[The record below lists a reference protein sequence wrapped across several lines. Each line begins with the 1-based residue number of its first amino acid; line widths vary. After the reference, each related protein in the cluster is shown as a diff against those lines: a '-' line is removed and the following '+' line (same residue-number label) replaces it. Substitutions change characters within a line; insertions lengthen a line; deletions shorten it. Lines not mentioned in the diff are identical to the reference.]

1 MDSVY
6 VIDNIVSLCSPLDIA
21 THRGKEFILSF
32 IAQHPQQPSIPY
44 DRGNNTL
51 YITTLENTKVNV
63 HVPSLI
69 QQGDQ
74 QFSVSAL
81 GVKVVTLPGKTR
93 FGEFTGKDTKGIR
106 ITANKPISVYGYG
119 RILLGSHHIG
129 EGFLGLP
136 VDVLGKEYIVPTYSP
151 VGSSIVQVVAKE
163 DNTQVSF
170 MLRLPM
176 GGRVHYGDRYFHSG
190 ELINTTLNDL
200 EVFQVQGDSD
210 LSGTVV
216 TSSKPVAVF
225 SGDDCTVVPANAHPC
240 NHLVEQIPP
249 VSVWGKEFITNP
261 TPNNS
266 GGDEFHIIASKD
278 NTDVNVDWQKKKT
291 LNKTDKYEIT
301 VPWNKTSLITTSN
314 PSLVVQYTSG
324 AGSSPSMSI
333 VPPTQCSWNDYT
345 VYVPGVDV
353 YVNVIIDTASR
364 GGLGVKGPVASGPFK
379 WETLLGG
386 RSLGSLHLNT
396 PGVYLIYHND
406 LLLNF
411 TSVMYGTF
419 SEARFSFPAGLRW
432 ELPIDQRCTNSTTH
446 GGDGIDNDC
455 DGITDEEL
463 FNGKDDDN
471 DGQIDEDLVTARPN
485 ATFPKDYLSPPLL
498 SCDSSSNVDDPKQAG
513 FSPIVVSTSALCSI
527 RGDATIHRDD
537 KTVKSGRC
545 YREIDRTWKVKDGCG
560 NEIKHVQHLA
570 ISSPKDPKLT
580 FPPDVTL
587 FCRDKKYLDPKFT
600 GKVLTEVDQCL
611 RNVTIS
617 PHKDTPYGEC
627 STEEAKIER
636 VWTVIDKCS
645 SDIVRT
651 QVIKLV
657 PKGRCKLYN
666 NNNQSLLVLREERE
680 VNYMFKI
687 SKIESTAT

>member
-1 MDSVY
+1 MDSVH
-6 VIDNIVSLCSPLDIA
+6 VIDNIVSLCSSLDIV

-32 IAQHPQQPSIPY
+32 IAQHPQLPSIPY
-44 DRGNNTL
+44 DPGNDTL
-51 YITTLENTKVNV
+51 YITTFENTKVNV
-63 HVPSLI
+63 HVPALI
-69 QQGDQ
+69 QQGDR

-81 GVKVVTLPGKTR
+81 GVKVVTLPGKLR

-106 ITANKPISVYGYG
+106 ITANKPISVHGYG
-119 RILLGSHHIG
+119 WILLGSKHVG

-151 VGSSIVQVVAKE
+151 VGSSIVQVVAQE

-170 MLRLPM
+170 TLRLPS
-176 GGRVHYGDRYFHSG
+176 GGRVHYGDRYLYSG

-225 SGDDCTVVPANAHPC
+225 SGDDCTLVPADKHPC

-261 TPNNS
+261 TPNYS
-266 GGDEFHIIASKD
+266 GGDEFHIIASKN
-278 NTDVNVDWQKKKT
+278 NTDVKVDSQRKKT
-291 LNKTDKYEIT
+291 LNKGDKYKIP

-364 GGLGVKGPVASGPFK
+364 SGLRVKGPVASGPFK
-379 WETLLGG
+379 WKTPLG
-386 RSLGSLHLNT
+386 RHSLGSLHLNT

-406 LLLNF
+406 LLVNF

-432 ELPIDQRCTNSTTH
+432 ELPIDQRCTNSTIH

-498 SCDSSSNVDDPKQAG
+498 SCDSSSNVDDPNQAG
-513 FSPIVVSTSALCSI
+513 FSPTVVSTSALCSI
-527 RGDATIHRDD
+527 RGDATIQRDD
-537 KTVKSGRC
+537 KIVKSDPC

-560 NEIKHVQHLA
+560 NEIKHIQHLA
-570 ISSPKDPKLT
+570 VSSPNDPNLT

-587 FCRDKKYLDPKFT
+587 FCRDKKYLGPTFT
-600 GKVLTEVDQCL
+600 GEVLTEVDRCL

-617 PHKDTPYGEC
+617 PNRDTFYGEC
-627 STEEAKIER
+627 STEKAKIER
-636 VWTVIDKCS
+636 VWTVIDKCRGPF
-645 SDIVRT
+645 VRT

-657 PKGRCKLYN
+657 PKGWCELYN
-666 NNNQSLLVLREERE
+666 NNNQSLLVLREG
-680 VNYMFKI
+680 K
-687 SKIESTAT
+687 

>member
-1 MDSVY
+1 M
-6 VIDNIVSLCSPLDIA
+6 
-21 THRGKEFILSF
+21 
-32 IAQHPQQPSIPY
+32 
-44 DRGNNTL
+44 
-51 YITTLENTKVNV
+51 
-63 HVPSLI
+63 
-69 QQGDQ
+69 
-74 QFSVSAL
+74 SAL
-81 GVKVVTLPGKTR
+81 GFKEVTLLFPGKLR
-93 FGEFTGKDTKGIR
+93 FSYYLTAKNPKGIR
-106 ITANKPISVYGYG
+106 ITANKPISVYGYAW
-119 RILLGSHHIG
+119 ILRLQHVG

-136 VDVLGKEYIVPTYSP
+136 VDILGKEYIVPTQATTHP
-151 VGSSIVQVVAKE
+151 LLKSSIAQVQVVAQE

-170 MLRLPM
+170 MLRLPR
-176 GGRVHYGDRYFHSG
+176 GGRVHYGDRYLYSG
-190 ELINTTLNDL
+190 DLINTTLNDL

-225 SGDDCTVVPANAHPC
+225 SGDDCTMVPANTFPC

-261 TPNNS
+261 TPDNL

-278 NTDVNVDWQKKKT
+278 NTDVNVDRQRKGT
-291 LNKTDKYEIT
+291 LNKGDKYKISI
-301 VPWNKTSLITTSN
+301 PWNKTSLITTSN

-324 AGSSPSMSI
+324 NGSRSPSMSI

-364 GGLGVKGPVASGPFK
+364 SGLHVKGPVASGPFK
-379 WETLLGG
+379 WKTPLG
-386 RSLGSLHLNT
+386 RHSLGSLHLNT

-406 LLLNF
+406 LLVNF

-432 ELPIDQRCTNSTTH
+432 ELPIDQRCTNSTIH

-463 FNGKDDDN
+463 LNGKDDDN

-513 FSPIVVSTSALCSI
+513 FPTVVSTSALCSI
-527 RGDATIHRDD
+527 RGDATIQRDD
-537 KTVKSGRC
+537 KIVKSDPC

-570 ISSPKDPKLT
+570 ISSPNDPKLT
-580 FPPDVTL
+580 FPLDVTL
-587 FCRDKKYLDPKFT
+587 FCRDKKYLDPTFT
-600 GKVLTEVDQCL
+600 GEVLTEVDRCL

-617 PHKDTPYGEC
+617 PHRDTFYGEC

-636 VWTVIDKCS
+636 VWTVIDKCRS
-645 SDIVRT
+645 NDVVKT

-657 PKGRCKLYN
+657 PKG
-666 NNNQSLLVLREERE
+666 
-680 VNYMFKI
+680 
-687 SKIESTAT
+687 

>member
-6 VIDNIVSLCSPLDIA
+6 VIDNIVSLCSSSDIA

-32 IAQHPQQPSIPY
+32 IAQHPQPSDKDDP
-44 DRGNNTL
+44 GKNML
-51 YITTLENTKVNV
+51 YITTLENTKVSV
-63 HVPSLI
+63 HVPALKG

-119 RILLGSHHIG
+119 WILLGSRHVG

-151 VGSSIVQVVAKE
+151 VGSSIVQVVAQE

-170 MLRLPM
+170 MLRLPR
-176 GGRVHYGDRYFHSG
+176 GGRVHYGDRYFSSG

-225 SGDDCTVVPANAHPC
+225 SGDDCTLVPADKHPC

-261 TPNNS
+261 TPNNF

-364 GGLGVKGPVASGPFK
+364 SGLRVKGPVASGPFK
-379 WETLLGG
+379 WKTSLGG
-386 RSLGSLHLNT
+386 RSLGSLHLKT
-396 PGVYLIYHND
+396 TGVYLIYHND
-406 LLLNF
+406 LLVNF

-419 SEARFSFPAGLRW
+419 SKARFSFPAGLRW
-432 ELPIDQRCTNSTTH
+432 EWPIDQRCTNSTIH

-463 FNGKDDDN
+463 LNGKDDDN

-485 ATFPKDYLSPPLL
+485 ATFPKDYLSPPLF

-513 FSPIVVSTSALCSI
+513 FSPTVVSTSVLCSI
-527 RGDATIHRDD
+527 RGDATIQRDD
-537 KTVKSGRC
+537 KIVKSDPC

-560 NEIKHVQHLA
+560 NEIKHIQHLA
-570 ISSPKDPKLT
+570 VSSPNDPKLA

-587 FCRDKKYLDPKFT
+587 FCRDKKYLGPTFT
-600 GKVLTEVDQCL
+600 GEVLTEVDRCL

-617 PHKDTPYGEC
+617 PHRDTFYGEC

-636 VWTVIDKCS
+636 VWTVIDKCRS
-645 SDIVRT
+645 NVVKI

-657 PKGRCKLYN
+657 PKGECELYN
-666 NNNQSLLVLREERE
+666 NNNQSLLVLRGKGE
-680 VNYMFKI
+680 
-687 SKIESTAT
+687 

>member
-6 VIDNIVSLCSPLDIA
+6 VIDNIVSLCSSSDIA

-32 IAQHPQQPSIPY
+32 IAQHPQPSDKDDP
-44 DRGNNTL
+44 GKNTL

-81 GVKVVTLPGKTR
+81 GVKVVTLPGKLR

-119 RILLGSHHIG
+119 WILLLGKQHVG

-151 VGSSIVQVVAKE
+151 VGSSVVQVVAQE

-170 MLRLPM
+170 MLRLPR
-176 GGRVHYGDRYFHSG
+176 GGRVHYGDRYFSSG

-225 SGDDCTVVPANAHPC
+225 SGDDCTLVPANTFPC

-261 TPNNS
+261 TPDNL

-324 AGSSPSMSI
+324 VGSSPSMSI

-364 GGLGVKGPVASGPFK
+364 SGLGVKGPVASGLFK

-396 PGVYLIYHND
+396 TGVYLIYHDD
-406 LLLNF
+406 LLVNF

-432 ELPIDQRCTNSTTH
+432 ELPIDQRCTNSTIH

-513 FSPIVVSTSALCSI
+513 FPTAVSTSALCSI
-527 RGDATIHRDD
+527 RGDATIQPDD
-537 KTVKSGRC
+537 KIVKSDSC

-570 ISSPKDPKLT
+570 ISSPNDPKLT

-587 FCRDKKYLDPKFT
+587 FCRDKKYLDPTFT

-617 PHKDTPYGEC
+617 PHKDTFYGEC

-645 SDIVRT
+645 SDIVKT

>member
-6 VIDNIVSLCSPLDIA
+6 VIDNIVSLCSSLDIA

-32 IAQHPQQPSIPY
+32 IAQHPQPS
-44 DRGNNTL
+44 DKDDKGKNTL

-63 HVPSLI
+63 HVPALI

-81 GVKVVTLPGKTR
+81 GVKVVTLPGKLR

-119 RILLGSHHIG
+119 WILLATRYIG

-151 VGSSIVQVVAKE
+151 VGSSIVQVVAQE

-170 MLRLPM
+170 MLRLPR
-176 GGRVHYGDRYFHSG
+176 GGRVHYGDRYLYSG
-190 ELINTTLNDL
+190 NFINTTLNDL

-225 SGDDCTVVPANAHPC
+225 SGDDCTLVPFNTFPC

-261 TPNNS
+261 TPDNL

-278 NTDVNVDWQKKKT
+278 NTDVNVDWQRKGT
-291 LNKTDKYEIT
+291 LNKGDKYEIP

-324 AGSSPSMSI
+324 DGSPPSMSI

-353 YVNVIIDTASR
+353 YVNVIIDTSSR
-364 GGLGVKGPVASGPFK
+364 SGLRVKGPVASGPFT
-379 WETLLGG
+379 WTLLGG

-396 PGVYLIYHND
+396 TGVYLIYHDD
-406 LLLNF
+406 LLVNF

-419 SEARFSFPAGLRW
+419 SKARFSFPAGLRW
-432 ELPIDQRCTNSTTH
+432 ELPIDQRCTNSTIH

-485 ATFPKDYLSPPLL
+485 ATFPKDYLSQPLL

-513 FSPIVVSTSALCSI
+513 FSPTVVSTSALCSI
-527 RGDATIHRDD
+527 RGDATIHHDD
-537 KTVKSGRC
+537 KTVKSGPC

-560 NEIKHVQHLA
+560 NEIKHIQHLA
-570 ISSPKDPKLT
+570 VSFPNDPKLT

-587 FCRDKKYLDPKFT
+587 FCRDKKYLGPTFT
-600 GKVLTEVDQCL
+600 GEVLTEVDRCL

-617 PHKDTPYGEC
+617 PHKDTFYGEC
-627 STEEAKIER
+627 STKEAKIER
-636 VWTVIDKCS
+636 VWTVIDKCR
-645 SDIVRT
+645 SDLVKT

-657 PKGRCKLYN
+657 PKG
-666 NNNQSLLVLREERE
+666 
-680 VNYMFKI
+680 
-687 SKIESTAT
+687 

>member
-1 MDSVY
+1 MDSVH
-6 VIDNIVSLCSPLDIA
+6 VIDNIVSPCSSLDIV

-32 IAQHPQQPSIPY
+32 IAQHPQLPSIPY
-44 DRGNNTL
+44 DPGNDTL
-51 YITTLENTKVNV
+51 YITTFENTKVNV
-63 HVPSLI
+63 HVPALI
-69 QQGDQ
+69 QQGDR

-81 GVKVVTLPGKTR
+81 GVKVVTLPGKLR
-93 FGEFTGKDTKGIR
+93 FGEFTGKERKGIR

-119 RILLGSHHIG
+119 WISLGSLFIG

-151 VGSSIVQVVAKE
+151 VGSSIVQVVAQE

-170 MLRLPM
+170 MLRLPR
-176 GGRVHYGDRYFHSG
+176 GGRVHYGDRYLYSG
-190 ELINTTLNDL
+190 DLINTTLNDL

-225 SGDDCTVVPANAHPC
+225 SGDDCTMVPANTFPC

-261 TPNNS
+261 TPDNL

-278 NTDVNVDWQKKKT
+278 NTDVNVDRQRKGT
-291 LNKTDKYEIT
+291 LNKGDKYKISI
-301 VPWNKTSLITTSN
+301 PWNKTSLITTSN

-324 AGSSPSMSI
+324 NGSRSPSMSI

-364 GGLGVKGPVASGPFK
+364 SGLHVKGPVASGPFK
-379 WETLLGG
+379 WKTPLG
-386 RSLGSLHLNT
+386 RHSLGSLHLNT

-406 LLLNF
+406 LLVNF

-432 ELPIDQRCTNSTTH
+432 ELPIDQRCTNSTIH

-463 FNGKDDDN
+463 LNGKDDDN

-513 FSPIVVSTSALCSI
+513 FPTVVSTSALCSI
-527 RGDATIHRDD
+527 RGDATIQRDD
-537 KTVKSGRC
+537 KIVKSDPC

-570 ISSPKDPKLT
+570 ISSPNDPKLT
-580 FPPDVTL
+580 FPLDVTL
-587 FCRDKKYLDPKFT
+587 FCRDKKYLDPTFT
-600 GKVLTEVDQCL
+600 GEVLTEVDRCL

-617 PHKDTPYGEC
+617 PHRDTFYGEC

-636 VWTVIDKCS
+636 VWTVIDKCRS
-645 SDIVRT
+645 NVVKT

-657 PKGRCKLYN
+657 PKG
-666 NNNQSLLVLREERE
+666 
-680 VNYMFKI
+680 
-687 SKIESTAT
+687 

>member
-6 VIDNIVSLCSPLDIA
+6 VIDNIVSLCSSLDIA

-32 IAQHPQQPSIPY
+32 IAQHPQPSDKDDP
-44 DRGNNTL
+44 GKNTL

-63 HVPSLI
+63 HVPALKG

-81 GVKVVTLPGKTR
+81 GVKVVTLPGKLR

-119 RILLGSHHIG
+119 WIILGSRHIG

-151 VGSSIVQVVAKE
+151 VGSSIVQVVAQE

-170 MLRLPM
+170 MLRLPR
-176 GGRVHYGDRYFHSG
+176 GGRVPYGDRYLYNGSF
-190 ELINTTLNDL
+190 INTTLNDL

-216 TSSKPVAVF
+216 TSSKPVSVF
-225 SGDDCTVVPANAHPC
+225 SGDDCTLVPADKHPC

-249 VSVWGKEFITNP
+249 VSVWGNEFITNP
-261 TPNNS
+261 TPNNF

-278 NTDVNVDWQKKKT
+278 NTDVNVDWQRKGT
-291 LNKTDKYEIT
+291 LNKGDKYNIP

-324 AGSSPSMSI
+324 DGSPPSMSI

-364 GGLGVKGPVASGPFK
+364 SGLRVKGPVTSGPFT
-379 WETLLGG
+379 WTLLGG

-396 PGVYLIYHND
+396 TGVYLIYHND
-406 LLLNF
+406 LLVNF

-432 ELPIDQRCTNSTTH
+432 ELPIDRRCTNSTIH

-463 FNGKDDDN
+463 LNGKDDDN
-471 DGQIDEDLVTARPN
+471 DGQIDEDLVTVRPN

-498 SCDSSSNVDDPKQAG
+498 SCHSSSNVDDPKQAG
-513 FSPIVVSTSALCSI
+513 FPTVVSTSALCSI
-527 RGDATIHRDD
+527 RGDATIQPDD
-537 KTVKSGRC
+537 KIVKSDPC

-560 NEIKHVQHLA
+560 NEIKHIQHLA
-570 ISSPKDPKLT
+570 ISSPNEPKLT

-587 FCRDKKYLDPKFT
+587 FCRDRKYLNPIFT
-600 GKVLTEVDQCL
+600 GKVLTEVDRCL

-617 PHKDTPYGEC
+617 PHMDTFYGDC
-627 STEEAKIER
+627 STQKAKIER
-636 VWTVIDKCS
+636 VWTVIDKCRS
-645 SDIVRT
+645 NIVKT
-651 QVIKLV
+651 QVINLV
-657 PKGRCKLYN
+657 PKG
-666 NNNQSLLVLREERE
+666 
-680 VNYMFKI
+680 
-687 SKIESTAT
+687 

>member
-1 MDSVY
+1 M
-6 VIDNIVSLCSPLDIA
+6 
-21 THRGKEFILSF
+21 
-32 IAQHPQQPSIPY
+32 
-44 DRGNNTL
+44 
-51 YITTLENTKVNV
+51 
-63 HVPSLI
+63 
-69 QQGDQ
+69 
-74 QFSVSAL
+74 SAL
-81 GVKVVTLPGKTR
+81 GFKVITLPSPYITP
-93 FGEFTGKDTKGIR
+93 FVEFTGKGTMGIR

-119 RILLGSHHIG
+119 GFLQASRHVS

-136 VDVLGKEYIVPTYSP
+136 VDVLGKEYIVPTHSAIHP
-151 VGSSIVQVVAKE
+151 RRGSFVQVVAQE

-170 MLRLPM
+170 ILRLPRF
-176 GGRVHYGDRYFHSG
+176 GRVHYGDRYLYSG

-200 EVFQVQGDSD
+200 EVFQVQGDDD

-225 SGDDCTVVPANAHPC
+225 SGDDCTMVPANTLPC

-266 GGDEFHIIASKD
+266 GGDEFHITASKD
-278 NTDVNVDWQKKKT
+278 NTDVNVDWQRKGT
-291 LNKTDKYEIT
+291 LNKGDKYKIL

-324 AGSSPSMSI
+324 YGSSPSMSI

-345 VYVPGVDV
+345 VYVPGVDA
-353 YVNVIIDTASR
+353 YVSVIIDTASR
-364 GGLGVKGPVASGPFK
+364 SGLRVKGPVASGPFK
-379 WETLLGG
+379 WKTPLEG

-396 PGVYLIYHND
+396 TGVYLFYHND
-406 LLLNF
+406 PLVNF
-411 TSVMYGTF
+411 TSVMYGTQRTLPR
-419 SEARFSFPAGLRW
+419 ARFSFPAGLRW
-432 ELPIDQRCTNSTTH
+432 ELPIDQRCTNSTIH

-463 FNGKDDDN
+463 FNGIDDDN

-513 FSPIVVSTSALCSI
+513 FSPTVVSTSALCSI
-527 RGDATIHRDD
+527 RGDATIHPDD
-537 KTVKSGRC
+537 KTVKSGPC

-570 ISSPKDPKLT
+570 ISSPNDPKLT

-587 FCRDKKYLDPKFT
+587 FCRYKKYLDPTFT
-600 GKVLTEVDQCL
+600 GEVLTEVDRCL

-617 PHKDTPYGEC
+617 PHKDTFYGEC
-627 STEEAKIER
+627 STKEAKIER
-636 VWTVIDKCS
+636 VWTVRDKCRS
-645 SDIVRT
+645 NVVRT

-657 PKGRCKLYN
+657 PKG
-666 NNNQSLLVLREERE
+666 
-680 VNYMFKI
+680 
-687 SKIESTAT
+687 

>member
-6 VIDNIVSLCSPLDIA
+6 VIDNIVSLCSSLDIA

-32 IAQHPQQPSIPY
+32 IAQHPQPSDKDDP
-44 DRGNNTL
+44 GKNTL

-81 GVKVVTLPGKTR
+81 GVKVVTLPGKLR

-119 RILLGSHHIG
+119 WIILGSMHIG

-151 VGSSIVQVVAKE
+151 IANSIVLVVAQE

-170 MLRLPM
+170 MLRLPR
-176 GGRVHYGDRYFHSG
+176 GGRVHYGDRYLSSG
-190 ELINTTLNDL
+190 DLINTTLNDL

-225 SGDDCTVVPANAHPC
+225 SGDDCTMVPANTLPC

-249 VSVWGKEFITNP
+249 VSFWGKEFITNP
-261 TPNNS
+261 TPNNT

-278 NTDVNVDWQKKKT
+278 NTDVNVDWQRKGT
-291 LNKTDKYEIT
+291 LNKGDKYEIR
-301 VPWNKTSLITTSN
+301 VPWNKTSLITTSH

-333 VPPTQCSWNDYT
+333 VPPTQCSWNDYA
-345 VYVPGVDV
+345 VYVPGVDA

-364 GGLGVKGPVASGPFK
+364 SGLGVKGPVASGPFK

-396 PGVYLIYHND
+396 TGVYLIYHDD
-406 LLLNF
+406 LLVNF

-419 SEARFSFPAGLRW
+419 SNARFSFPAGLRW
-432 ELPIDQRCTNSTTH
+432 ELPIDQGCTNSTTH

-498 SCDSSSNVDDPKQAG
+498 SCDSSSDVYDPKQEG
-513 FSPIVVSTSALCSI
+513 FSPTVLSTSALCSI
-527 RGDATIHRDD
+527 REDATIHRDD
-537 KTVKSGRC
+537 KTVKSGPC

-570 ISSPKDPKLT
+570 ISSPNDPKLT
-580 FPPDVTL
+580 SPPDVTL
-587 FCRDKKYLDPKFT
+587 FCRDKKYLDPTFT

-617 PHKDTPYGEC
+617 PHKDTFYGEC

-645 SDIVRT
+645 SDIVKT

>member
-1 MDSVY
+1 MDSVH
-6 VIDNIVSLCSPLDIA
+6 VIDNIVSLCSSLDIA

-32 IAQHPQQPSIPY
+32 IAQHPQPPGK
-44 DRGNNTL
+44 DDPGKNTL

-63 HVPSLI
+63 HVPALT

-81 GVKVVTLPGKTR
+81 GVKVVTLPGKLR

-119 RILLGSHHIG
+119 WIILGSMHIG

-151 VGSSIVQVVAKE
+151 IANSIVLVVAQE

-170 MLRLPM
+170 MLRLPR
-176 GGRVHYGDRYFHSG
+176 GGRVHYGDRYLYSG
-190 ELINTTLNDL
+190 DLINTTLNDL

-225 SGDDCTVVPANAHPC
+225 SGDDCTMVPANTFPC
-240 NHLVEQIPP
+240 NHLVEKIPP
-249 VSVWGKEFITNP
+249 VSFWGKEFITNP
-261 TPNNS
+261 TPNNF
-266 GGDEFHIIASKD
+266 GGDEFHIIASKN
-278 NTDVNVDWQKKKT
+278 NTDVNVDWQRKGT
-291 LNKTDKYEIT
+291 LNKGDKYEIR

-324 AGSSPSMSI
+324 NGSHSPSMSI

-345 VYVPGVDV
+345 VYVPGVDA

-364 GGLGVKGPVASGPFK
+364 SGLRVKGPVASGPFK
-379 WETLLGG
+379 WKTPLG
-386 RSLGSLHLNT
+386 RHSLGSLHLNT

-406 LLLNF
+406 LLVNF

-419 SEARFSFPAGLRW
+419 SNASFSFPAGLRW
-432 ELPIDQRCTNSTTH
+432 ELPIDQGCTNSTIH

-471 DGQIDEDLVTARPN
+471 DGQIDEDLITARPN

-513 FSPIVVSTSALCSI
+513 FPTVVSTSALCSI

-537 KTVKSGRC
+537 KTVKFGPC

-560 NEIKHVQHLA
+560 NEIKHIQHLA
-570 ISSPKDPKLT
+570 VSSPNDPKLT
-580 FPPDVTL
+580 FPLDVTL
-587 FCRDKKYLDPKFT
+587 FCRDKKYLGPTFT
-600 GKVLTEVDQCL
+600 GEVLTEVDRCL

-617 PHKDTPYGEC
+617 PHRDTFYGEC
-627 STEEAKIER
+627 STEEDKIER
-636 VWTVIDKCS
+636 VWTVIDKCRS
-645 SDIVRT
+645 NDDVRT

-657 PKGRCKLYN
+657 PKG
-666 NNNQSLLVLREERE
+666 
-680 VNYMFKI
+680 
-687 SKIESTAT
+687 

>member
-6 VIDNIVSLCSPLDIA
+6 VIDNIVSLCSSLDIA

-32 IAQHPQQPSIPY
+32 IAQHPQPPDKDDQ
-44 DRGNNTL
+44 GKNTL

-119 RILLGSHHIG
+119 WIILGSRHIG

-170 MLRLPM
+170 MLRLPR
-176 GGRVHYGDRYFHSG
+176 GGRVHYGDRSLYSG

-225 SGDDCTVVPANAHPC
+225 SGDDCTLVPANTFPC

-261 TPNNS
+261 TPDNL

-278 NTDVNVDWQKKKT
+278 NTDVNVDWQRKRT
-291 LNKTDKYEIT
+291 LNKGDKYEISI
-301 VPWNKTSLITTSN
+301 PWNKTSLVTTSN

-324 AGSSPSMSI
+324 YGSSPSMSI
-333 VPPTQCSWNDYT
+333 VPPTQCSWKDYI

-353 YVNVIIDTASR
+353 YVNAIIDTASR
-364 GGLGVKGPVASGPFK
+364 SGLRVKGPVASGPFK
-379 WETLLGG
+379 WKTPLGG

-396 PGVYLIYHND
+396 TGVYLIHHND
-406 LLLNF
+406 LLVNF

-432 ELPIDQRCTNSTTH
+432 ELPIDQRCTNSTIH

-513 FSPIVVSTSALCSI
+513 FSPTVVSTSALCSI
-527 RGDATIHRDD
+527 RGDVTIQPDD
-537 KTVKSGRC
+537 KTVKSGPC

-570 ISSPKDPKLT
+570 ISSPNDPKLT
-580 FPPDVTL
+580 FPLDVTL
-587 FCRDKKYLDPKFT
+587 FCRDKKYLNPTFT
-600 GKVLTEVDQCL
+600 GKVLTEVDRCL
-611 RNVTIS
+611 RNVTNS
-617 PHKDTPYGEC
+617 SYTDTFYGEC
-627 STEEAKIER
+627 STEKAKIER
-636 VWTVIDKCS
+636 VWTVIDKCRGP
-645 SDIVRT
+645 VVKT

-657 PKGRCKLYN
+657 PKG
-666 NNNQSLLVLREERE
+666 
-680 VNYMFKI
+680 
-687 SKIESTAT
+687 

>member
-6 VIDNIVSLCSPLDIA
+6 VIDNIVSLCSSLDIA

-32 IAQHPQQPSIPY
+32 IAQHPQPSDKDDP
-44 DRGNNTL
+44 GKNTL

-81 GVKVVTLPGKTR
+81 GVKVVTLPGKSR

-119 RILLGSHHIG
+119 WILLGPMHVG

-151 VGSSIVQVVAKE
+151 VGSSIVQVVAQE

-170 MLRLPM
+170 MLRLPR
-176 GGRVHYGDRYFHSG
+176 GGRVHYGDRYLYSG
-190 ELINTTLNDL
+190 NFINTTLNDL

-225 SGDDCTVVPANAHPC
+225 SGDDCTLVPADKHPC

-261 TPNNS
+261 TPNNF

-278 NTDVNVDWQKKKT
+278 NTDVNVDWQRKGT
-291 LNKTDKYEIT
+291 LNKGDKYNIP

-324 AGSSPSMSI
+324 DGSPPSMSI

-364 GGLGVKGPVASGPFK
+364 SGLRVKGPVASGPFT
-379 WETLLGG
+379 WTLLGG

-396 PGVYLIYHND
+396 TGVYLIYHDD
-406 LLLNF
+406 LLVNF
-411 TSVMYGTF
+411 TSVMYGT
-419 SEARFSFPAGLRW
+419 SSKARFSFPAGLRW
-432 ELPIDQRCTNSTTH
+432 ELPIDQRCTNSTIH

-498 SCDSSSNVDDPKQAG
+498 SCGSPSNVDDPKQAG
-513 FSPIVVSTSALCSI
+513 FSPTVVSTSALCSI
-527 RGDATIHRDD
+527 RGDATIHHDD
-537 KTVKSGRC
+537 KTVKSGPC

-570 ISSPKDPKLT
+570 ISSPNEPKLT

-587 FCRDKKYLDPKFT
+587 FCRDRKYLNPTFT
-600 GKVLTEVDQCL
+600 GKVLTEVDRCL

-617 PHKDTPYGEC
+617 PHKDTFYGEC
-627 STEEAKIER
+627 STQKAKIER
-636 VWTVIDKCS
+636 VWTVIDKCRS
-645 SDIVRT
+645 NIVKT
-651 QVIKLV
+651 QVINLV
-657 PKGRCKLYN
+657 PKG
-666 NNNQSLLVLREERE
+666 
-680 VNYMFKI
+680 
-687 SKIESTAT
+687 

>member
-1 MDSVY
+1 MDSVH
-6 VIDNIVSLCSPLDIA
+6 VIDNIVSLCSSLDIV

-32 IAQHPQQPSIPY
+32 IAQHPQLPSIPY
-44 DRGNNTL
+44 DPGNDTL
-51 YITTLENTKVNV
+51 YITTFENTKVNV
-63 HVPSLI
+63 HVPALI
-69 QQGDQ
+69 QQGDR

-81 GVKVVTLPGKTR
+81 GVKVVTLPGELR

-119 RILLGSHHIG
+119 WIILGSMHIG

-151 VGSSIVQVVAKE
+151 VGSSIVQVVAQE

-170 MLRLPM
+170 MLRLPR
-176 GGRVHYGDRYFHSG
+176 GGRVLYGGRYLSSG
-190 ELINTTLNDL
+190 DLINTTLNDL

-225 SGDDCTVVPANAHPC
+225 SGDDCTMVPADKHPC

-261 TPNNS
+261 TPNYS
-266 GGDEFHIIASKD
+266 GGDEFHIIASKN
-278 NTDVNVDWQKKKT
+278 NTDVKVDSQRKKT
-291 LNKTDKYEIT
+291 LNKGDKYKIP

-324 AGSSPSMSI
+324 NGSHSPSMSI
-333 VPPTQCSWNDYT
+333 VPPTQCFWNDYT

-364 GGLGVKGPVASGPFK
+364 SGLRVKGPVASGPFK
-379 WETLLGG
+379 WKTPLG
-386 RSLGSLHLNT
+386 RHSLGSLHLNT

-406 LLLNF
+406 LLVNF

-432 ELPIDQRCTNSTTH
+432 ELPIDQRCTNSTIH

-513 FSPIVVSTSALCSI
+513 FPTVVSTSALCSI
-527 RGDATIHRDD
+527 RGDATIQPDN
-537 KTVKSGRC
+537 KIVKSDPC

-560 NEIKHVQHLA
+560 NEIKHIQHLA
-570 ISSPKDPKLT
+570 VSSPNDPKLT
-580 FPPDVTL
+580 FPLDVTL
-587 FCRDKKYLDPKFT
+587 FCRDKKYLGPTFT
-600 GKVLTEVDQCL
+600 GEVLTEVDRCL

-617 PHKDTPYGEC
+617 PHRDTFYGEC

-636 VWTVIDKCS
+636 VWTVIDKCRS
-645 SDIVRT
+645 NDVVRT

-657 PKGRCKLYN
+657 PKG
-666 NNNQSLLVLREERE
+666 
-680 VNYMFKI
+680 
-687 SKIESTAT
+687 

>member
-44 DRGNNTL
+44 DPGNNTL

-119 RILLGSHHIG
+119 WIILGSMHIG

-225 SGDDCTVVPANAHPC
+225 SGDDCTLVPADKHPC

-261 TPNNS
+261 TPNYS
-266 GGDEFHIIASKD
+266 GGDEFHIIASK
-278 NTDVNVDWQKKKT
+278 NSTDVKVDSQRKKT
-291 LNKTDKYEIT
+291 LNKGDKYKIP

-324 AGSSPSMSI
+324 NGSRSPSMSI

-364 GGLGVKGPVASGPFK
+364 SGLHVKGPVASGPFK
-379 WETLLGG
+379 WKTPLG
-386 RSLGSLHLNT
+386 RHSLGSLHLNT

-406 LLLNF
+406 LLVNF

-419 SEARFSFPAGLRW
+419 SEASFSFPAGLRW
-432 ELPIDQRCTNSTTH
+432 ELPTDQRCTNSTIH

-513 FSPIVVSTSALCSI
+513 FPTVVSTSALCSI
-527 RGDATIHRDD
+527 RGDATIQRDD
-537 KTVKSGRC
+537 KIVKSDPC

-570 ISSPKDPKLT
+570 ISSPNDPKLT
-580 FPPDVTL
+580 FPLDVTL
-587 FCRDKKYLDPKFT
+587 FCRDKKYLDPTFT
-600 GKVLTEVDQCL
+600 GEVLTEVDRCL

-617 PHKDTPYGEC
+617 HKDTLYGKC

-636 VWTVIDKCS
+636 VWTVIDKCRS
-645 SDIVRT
+645 NVVKT

-657 PKGRCKLYN
+657 PKG
-666 NNNQSLLVLREERE
+666 
-680 VNYMFKI
+680 
-687 SKIESTAT
+687 

>member
-6 VIDNIVSLCSPLDIA
+6 VIDNIVSLCSSSDIA

-32 IAQHPQQPSIPY
+32 IAQHPQPSDKDDP
-44 DRGNNTL
+44 GKNTL

-119 RILLGSHHIG
+119 WIILGSMHIG

-176 GGRVHYGDRYFHSG
+176 GGRVHYGDRSLYSG
-190 ELINTTLNDL
+190 ELINTTLDDL

-364 GGLGVKGPVASGPFK
+364 SGLGVKGPVASGLFK

-396 PGVYLIYHND
+396 TGVYLIYHDD
-406 LLLNF
+406 LLVNF

-419 SEARFSFPAGLRW
+419 SQARFSFPAGLRW
-432 ELPIDQRCTNSTTH
+432 ELPIDQGCTNSTTH

-498 SCDSSSNVDDPKQAG
+498 SCDSSSDVYDPKQEG
-513 FSPIVVSTSALCSI
+513 FSPTVVSTSALCSI
-527 RGDATIHRDD
+527 REDATIHRDD
-537 KTVKSGRC
+537 KTVKSGPC

-570 ISSPKDPKLT
+570 ISSPNDPKLT

-587 FCRDKKYLDPKFT
+587 FCRDKKYLDPTFT

-617 PHKDTPYGEC
+617 PHKDTFYGEC

-645 SDIVRT
+645 SDIVKT

>member
-1 MDSVY
+1 MDSVH
-6 VIDNIVSLCSPLDIA
+6 VIDNIVSLCSSLDIV

-32 IAQHPQQPSIPY
+32 IAQHPQLPNTAY
-44 DRGNNTL
+44 DPGNNTL
-51 YITTLENTKVNV
+51 YITTFENTKVNV
-63 HVPSLI
+63 HVPALKG

-81 GVKVVTLPGKTR
+81 GAKVVTLPGKTR

-106 ITANKPISVYGYG
+106 ITANKPISVHGYG
-119 RILLGSHHIG
+119 WILLGLQHIG

-151 VGSSIVQVVAKE
+151 VGSSIVQVVAQE

-170 MLRLPM
+170 MLRLPR
-176 GGRVHYGDRYFHSG
+176 GGRVYYGDRYFSSG

-200 EVFQVQGDSD
+200 EVFQVQGDAD

-225 SGDDCTVVPANAHPC
+225 SGDDCTMVPANTHPC

-249 VSVWGKEFITNP
+249 VSFWGKEFITNP
-261 TPNNS
+261 TPNYS
-266 GGDEFHIIASKD
+266 GGDEFHIIASK
-278 NTDVNVDWQKKKT
+278 NSTDVKVDSQRKKT
-291 LNKTDKYEIT
+291 LNKGDKYKIP

-324 AGSSPSMSI
+324 NGSRSPSMSI

-364 GGLGVKGPVASGPFK
+364 SGLHVKGPVASGPFK
-379 WETLLGG
+379 WKTPLG
-386 RSLGSLHLNT
+386 RHSLGSLHLNT

-406 LLLNF
+406 LLVNF

-419 SEARFSFPAGLRW
+419 SEASFSFPAGLRW
-432 ELPIDQRCTNSTTH
+432 ELPIDQRCTNSTIH

-513 FSPIVVSTSALCSI
+513 FPTVVSTSALCSI
-527 RGDATIHRDD
+527 RGDATIQRDD
-537 KTVKSGRC
+537 KIVKSDPC

-570 ISSPKDPKLT
+570 ISSPNDPKLT
-580 FPPDVTL
+580 FPLDVTL
-587 FCRDKKYLDPKFT
+587 FCRDKKYLDPTFT
-600 GKVLTEVDQCL
+600 GEVLTEVDRCL

-617 PHKDTPYGEC
+617 HKDTLYGKC

-636 VWTVIDKCS
+636 VWTVIDKCRS
-645 SDIVRT
+645 NVVTT

-657 PKGRCKLYN
+657 PKG
-666 NNNQSLLVLREERE
+666 
-680 VNYMFKI
+680 
-687 SKIESTAT
+687 

>member
-1 MDSVY
+1 M
-6 VIDNIVSLCSPLDIA
+6 
-21 THRGKEFILSF
+21 
-32 IAQHPQQPSIPY
+32 
-44 DRGNNTL
+44 
-51 YITTLENTKVNV
+51 
-63 HVPSLI
+63 
-69 QQGDQ
+69 
-74 QFSVSAL
+74 SAL
-81 GVKVVTLPGKTR
+81 GFKEVTLSFPGKLR
-93 FGEFTGKDTKGIR
+93 FSYYLTGKNPKGIR
-106 ITANKPISVYGYG
+106 ITANKPISVYGYAW
-119 RILLGSHHIG
+119 ILRLQHVG

-136 VDVLGKEYIVPTYSP
+136 VDILGKEYIVPTQATTHSLLE
-151 VGSSIVQVVAKE
+151 SSVAKVQVVAQE

-170 MLRLPM
+170 MLRLPR
-176 GGRVHYGDRYFHSG
+176 GRRVYYRSRYFSSG

-301 VPWNKTSLITTSN
+301 VPWNKTSVITTSN

-364 GGLGVKGPVASGPFK
+364 SGLSVKGPVASGPFK
-379 WETLLGG
+379 WETLLRG
-386 RSLGSLHLNT
+386 RSLGSLHLKT
-396 PGVYLIYHND
+396 AGVYLIYHND
-406 LLLNF
+406 LLVNF

-419 SEARFSFPAGLRW
+419 FEARFSFPAGLRW
-432 ELPIDQRCTNSTTH
+432 ELPIDQRCTNSTIH
-446 GGDGIDNDC
+446 VDDGIDNDC
-455 DGITDEEL
+455 DGITDEEI
-463 FNGKDDDN
+463 FNGIDDDN

-513 FSPIVVSTSALCSI
+513 FSPTVVSTSALCSI
-527 RGDATIHRDD
+527 RGDVTIQPDD
-537 KTVKSGRC
+537 KTVKSGPC

-560 NEIKHVQHLA
+560 NEIKHIQHLA
-570 ISSPKDPKLT
+570 ISSPNDPKLT
-580 FPPDVTL
+580 FPRDVTL
-587 FCRDKKYLDPKFT
+587 FCRDKK
-600 GKVLTEVDQCL
+600 
-611 RNVTIS
+611 
-617 PHKDTPYGEC
+617 
-627 STEEAKIER
+627 
-636 VWTVIDKCS
+636 
-645 SDIVRT
+645 
-651 QVIKLV
+651 
-657 PKGRCKLYN
+657 
-666 NNNQSLLVLREERE
+666 
-680 VNYMFKI
+680 
-687 SKIESTAT
+687 